1 MIGIQVAFFHVIKL
15 LQITVPD
22 VSCPSYTNKVTAV
35 PGIWESFF
43 YSFFFI
49 SLTQDHGKNEDSV

>member
-43 YSFFFI
+43 TPFSSY
-49 SLTQDHGKNEDSV
+49 L